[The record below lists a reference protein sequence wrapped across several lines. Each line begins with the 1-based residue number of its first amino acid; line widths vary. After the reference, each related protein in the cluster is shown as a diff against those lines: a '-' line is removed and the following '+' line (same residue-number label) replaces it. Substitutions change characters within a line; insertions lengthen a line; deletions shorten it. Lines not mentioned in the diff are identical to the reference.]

1 LTAGDGGG
9 SPTIQDLLDGMDWM
23 ITLFATHFLQ
33 GEACSLSSS
42 PPPDNADLMWASRRG
57 AACRHMQVD
66 NTHFFFFRE
75 SRNGTPCFVQ
85 KGLWI
90 TIYPALCRVLP
101 VAPERRQRQPPV
113 FKPKKRA
120 VFIIIHP
127 NGGGHK
133 TNLLSAGFRLFIKT
147 PRSPAPGIPKNSSI
161 PLRPPVRGP
170 SPPSRNQSRFRG
182 HRN

>member
-66 NTHFFFFRE
+66 NTHFFFF
-75 SRNGTPCFVQ
+75 SRIKKRYPVLCAERAMDHHISSFVSRATCGARTTAAAAACFQ
-85 KGLWI
+85 TEEASRHHHPSK
-90 TIYPALCRVLP
+90 
-101 VAPERRQRQPPV
+101 RRRPQNQPP
-113 FKPKKRA
+113 
-120 VFIIIHP
+120 
-127 NGGGHK
+127 
-133 TNLLSAGFRLFIKT
+133 
-147 PRSPAPGIPKNSSI
+147 
-161 PLRPPVRGP
+161 
-170 SPPSRNQSRFRG
+170 FRG
-182 HRN
+182 LPPLLKNTQKSGPGNP